1 MIPTICYTVL
11 VPSPDLVGIRLRKT
25 DLCKLSLDAGLP
37 GALVSSEQ
45 AHTCQPPML
54 YSNPCSQVGRA
65 DATLVRQVFTFS
77 PQLTWQIPASFI
89 L

>member
-1 MIPTICYTVL
+1 MVKLFFKSILSYQIPPVKFNRDPDYLLTVL

-45 AHTCQPPML
+45 AHTRLP
-54 YSNPCSQVGRA
+54 G
-65 DATLVRQVFTFS
+65 
-77 PQLTWQIPASFI
+77 
-89 L
+89 